1 MRMWPSLA
9 ALGKVLALKGDEET
23 LFYYDTQG
31 PGTPAVMLIHG
42 LGDEADSW
50 RHLIPRLGPY
60 YRVLALDLPGFGR
73 SRTRSSSSLKQHTQA
88 VLRLL
93 EETGPAVLVGSSMGS
108 IIAEAGA
115 FARPDKVKGL
125 ILLDGCFPM
134 GRNLDPRRMLS
145 ALPWVGKKWYRR
157 LRRDH
162 LAAYRSLYGYYGD
175 LDGLPEEDRQ
185 FLRERVIARVE
196 SPTQERAYFGSLRS
210 LVWTHLCAVSRFSM
224 QIRTFPGFILIIW
237 GEKDRIL
244 PLHTAD
250 TLRSLRP
257 DAEYRVIPGAGHLP
271 HQEKPEET
279 ADAILAVCRTRL
291 QLR

>member
-1 MRMWPSLA
+1 MWPSLA

-31 PGTPAVMLIHG
+31 PGKPAIMLIHG

-50 RHLIPRLGPY
+50 RHLIPRLRPY

-93 EETGPAVLVGSSMGS
+93 EKTGPAVLVGSSMGG

-115 FARPDKVKGL
+115 FARPDRVKGL
-125 ILLDGCFPM
+125 ILLDGCLPT
-134 GRNLDPRRMLS
+134 GRSLDPRRMLS
-145 ALPWVGKKWYRR
+145 ALPWVGKQWYRR
-157 LRRDH
+157 LRTDH
-162 LAAYRSLYGYYGD
+162 HAAYRSLYGYYGD
-175 LDGLPEEDRQ
+175 LAGLPEADQQ
-185 FLRERVIARVE
+185 FLWERVIARVD
-196 SPTQERAYFGSLRS
+196 SPTQERAYFGTLRS
-210 LVWTHLCAVSRFSM
+210 LLWTHLWGVSRFSTR
-224 QIRTFPGFILIIW
+224 IRTFPGFILILW

-257 DAEYRVIPGAGHLP
+257 DAEYRLIPGAGHLP
-271 HQEKPEET
+271 HQERPEET
-279 ADAILAVCRTRL
+279 AEAILALCGARL